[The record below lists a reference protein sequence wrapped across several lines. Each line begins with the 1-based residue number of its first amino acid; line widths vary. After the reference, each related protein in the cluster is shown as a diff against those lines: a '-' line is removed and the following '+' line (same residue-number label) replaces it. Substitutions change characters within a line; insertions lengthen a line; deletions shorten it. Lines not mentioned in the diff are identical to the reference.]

1 MSVAYRTVQ
10 WNAHKRVYDLVIIA
24 GIGLYLA
31 LFMVVGSL
39 VWRGD
44 HAISLMI
51 LLIRAFGTCSVVM
64 LHLVL
69 CIGPLAR
76 LEPRMAPLLYNRR
89 HFGVATFLV
98 GLGHASL
105 VLLWY
110 HGFGVISPPVSLLAS
125 NVQYRSISAF
135 PFEML
140 GAIALLI
147 LFLMAATSHDFW
159 LANLSPR
166 VWKRLHRC
174 VYLAY
179 ALLVAHVAL
188 GALQSE
194 RALIYPT
201 ILGAGVVLVSGL
213 HLAAGLREN
222 RRNRQRRVEAVSE
235 RWINACNAT
244 DIEDGAAVT
253 VTLPTG
259 ERVAVYRNGTNLS
272 AISDRCAHQGGPL
285 GEGRIVGGCVTCPWH
300 GYQYRPEDG
309 QSPPPYTEKLPTYRA
324 TVNAGRVMI
333 DPLALPPGTRV
344 EPARID
350 EVNDE

>member
-10 WNAHKRVYDLVIIA
+10 WNAHKRVYDLVIVT
-24 GIGLYLA
+24 GIGLYVLLFLA
-31 LFMVVGSL
+31 AGSL

-44 HAISLMI
+44 HAISPMI
-51 LLIRAFGTCSVVM
+51 LLIRAFGTCSLIM
-64 LHLVL
+64 LHIVL

-76 LEPRMAPLLYNRR
+76 LEPRVAPLLYNRR

-98 GLGHASL
+98 GLVHAAL

-110 HGFGVISPPVSLLAS
+110 HGFGVLSPPVSLLAS

-135 PFEML
+135 PFEIL
-140 GAIALLI
+140 GAIALLV

-166 VWKRLHRC
+166 VWKRLHMC

-179 ALLVAHVAL
+179 ALLVAHVVL

-194 RALIYPT
+194 RAVIYP
-201 ILGAGVVLVSGL
+201 IVLGAGVVLVASL
-213 HLAAGLREN
+213 HLVAGIRET
-222 RRNRQRRVEAVSE
+222 RRNRARRVEVSGE
-235 RWINACNAT
+235 QWMNACKIS
-244 DIEDGAAVT
+244 DIKEGAAVT
-253 VTLPTG
+253 VTLASG
-259 ERVAVYRNGTNLS
+259 ERVAVYRNGTSLS

-309 QSPPPYTEKLPTYRA
+309 QSPPPYTEKLPTYRLKVEA
-324 TVNAGRVMI
+324 GTVILDSN
-333 DPLALPPGTRV
+333 ALPPGTRV
-344 EPARID
+344 EPARI
-350 EVNDE
+350 EGVSHG